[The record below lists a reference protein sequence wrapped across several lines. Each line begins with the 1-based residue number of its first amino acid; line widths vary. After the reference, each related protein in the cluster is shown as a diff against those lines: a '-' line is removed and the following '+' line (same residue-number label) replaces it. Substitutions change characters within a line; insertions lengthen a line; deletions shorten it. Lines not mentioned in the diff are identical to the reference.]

1 LLIAP
6 RRLFGFERRGISTL
20 KVVGIVLVF
29 VGALCVQLVS
39 RQQAM
44 RVMPVVAVVEQQQQD
59 EAAREME
66 LVQVHDGNDG
76 VIEERSVVRE

>member
-1 LLIAP
+1 MIAP

-44 RVMPVVAVVEQQQQD
+44 RVVPVVPEEG
-59 EAAREME
+59 EAHEMK
-66 LVQVHDGNDG
+66 H
-76 VIEERSVVRE
+76 VREAVRGAQV